1 MKTITKSTVIACG
14 IRGFFCAGVAT
25 LITGFLSW
33 SFVASTEQ
41 MDWMGSEGMAAM
53 VEEA

>member
-1 MKTITKSTVIACG
+1 MKTISKSALVASG
-14 IRGFFCAGVAT
+14 IRGFFCAGLAT

-41 MDWMGSEGMAAM
+41 MDWMGSEAAW
-53 VEEA
+53 VGETS